1 MFTENQLSILSSFV
15 RDNNLIIKE
24 VENTCLMNDETFSN
38 RITSIKNFIWQLH
51 QDVIDDAVPAEFVV
65 ETINTLLYK
74 LVFYRNSYNNFG
86 HGTCGH
92 EMYKVMNSLV
102 DKTNESYKDFFET
115 L

>member
-15 RDNNLIIKE
+15 SDNGLIIKE
-24 VENTCLMNDETFSN
+24 TEQTCLMCDETFN
-38 RITSIKNFIWQLH
+38 KRIASIKNFIWQLH
-51 QDVIDDAVPAEFVV
+51 QDVIDDAVPVEFVV
-65 ETINTLLYK
+65 ETISTLLYK
-74 LVFYRNSYNNFG
+74 LVCYRNSYCEFG
-86 HGTCGH
+86 QGTCGH